1 MAAVPSRSPVACR
14 RHPGGSHTAA
24 PLSQELGGP
33 AVVKVISHRAHVRG
47 KFIKLISE
55 LFVWVKT
62 LGLTL
67 SQFMASCGKLEMGFF
82 EMALMVSL
90 LTSLSP
96 FTGIACFLGLSRS
109 SSVPTGRLGTGL
121 LCAETGPRW
130 SSTRLLGTWVCVQ
143 GGGGGALWQNRGARS
158 HRDVST
164 RVTLRWLSSCCL
176 LVPPPSWGSSSFED
190 NR

>member
-14 RHPGGSHTAA
+14 RHPEGSHTAA

-33 AVVKVISHRAHVRG
+33 AVVKVISHRAHGCG

-121 LCAETGPRW
+121 FCAETGPRW
-130 SSTRLLGTWVCVQ
+130 SST
-143 GGGGGALWQNRGARS
+143 
-158 HRDVST
+158 
-164 RVTLRWLSSCCL
+164 
-176 LVPPPSWGSSSFED
+176 GSSAPGFAFKVGEGGRCGRTVGQGATEMSAPE
-190 NR
+190 